1 MRAGKKAISG
11 KITEKR
17 GNLSA
22 VARSFGRSRTWLYN
36 TLNDKYPELW
46 AIVEEAR
53 ESLIDDAESEL
64 QKQMLKKGN
73 IAALIFFLKTQGK
86 SRGYVERQEL
96 TGADGDKLKVEVE
109 YINSPIKVAG
119 VSSGTSED

>member
-1 MRAGKKAISG
+1 MRSRAGKKAISE

-22 VARSFGRSRTWLYN
+22 VARSFGRSRTWIYK

-46 AIVEEAR
+46 DVVEDAR

-64 QKQMLKKGN
+64 QKQMFKGN
-73 IAALIFFLKTQGK
+73 ITALIFFLKTQGK
-86 SRGYVERQEL
+86 KRGYIERQEIEH
-96 TGADGDKLKVEVE
+96 DGKLVILNWDDVDKNGNGDNGK
-109 YINSPIKVAG
+109 
-119 VSSGTSED
+119 D

>member
-1 MRAGKKAISG
+1 MRAGKKAIEE
-11 KITEKR
+11 KIRDKR
-17 GNLSA
+17 GNLSM
-22 VARSFGRSRTWLYN
+22 VARAFGRSRTWLYD

-46 AIVEEAR
+46 DVIKEAR

-64 QKQMLKKGN
+64 HKQMFKGN

-96 TGADGDKLKVEVE
+96 EHGG
-109 YINSPIKVAG
+109 G
-119 VSSGTSED
+119 VDVTIVNWDEPDIP

>member
-22 VARSFGRSRTWLYN
+22 VARSFGKSRTWLYSI
-36 TLNDKYPELW
+36 LNNKYPELW
-46 AIVEEAR
+46 DIVKEAR

-64 QKQMLKKGN
+64 QKQMFKGN

-86 SRGYVERQEL
+86 SRGYVERQEVS
-96 TGADGDKLKVEVE
+96 GPDGEPQQVEIIEV
-109 YINSPIKVAG
+109 NKA
-119 VSSGTSED
+119 TSDL